1 MAVGT
6 GTIRGLGPVA
16 QLVEHRVYTAG
27 VVGSSPAGPTDLIQ
41 SDLIQL
47 DPIRS
52 VGAMRGPG

>member
-1 MAVGT
+1 MAGHE
-6 GTIRGLGPVA
+6 GPVA